1 MYVCSKS
8 YSPTFPHFIYYFK
21 LNLLLCNKIRIWY
34 DHCCYH
40 YVCYQCLFLPI
51 DLSLLLSLEINLFI
65 SLDLIDQLKKK
76 LFGMIRF
83 AFSKYESRSRMKK
96 TKSFTWQNKNHYF
109 DGINVEIWSPVGYKA
124 YTLLLVYSVWKK
136 KNKTRLSNHRREDDE
151 EEATFQLNFHIQINA
166 H

>member
-8 YSPTFPHFIYYFK
+8 YSPTFSHFIYYFK

-51 DLSLLLSLEINLFI
+51 DLSLEVSLFI
-65 SLDLIDQLKKK
+65 SLNLIDQLNKNCSGWSDL
-76 LFGMIRF
+76 LFRNTNLDR
-83 AFSKYESRSRMKK
+83 EWKK

-109 DGINVEIWSPVGYKA
+109 DGINVKFWSPVGYKA